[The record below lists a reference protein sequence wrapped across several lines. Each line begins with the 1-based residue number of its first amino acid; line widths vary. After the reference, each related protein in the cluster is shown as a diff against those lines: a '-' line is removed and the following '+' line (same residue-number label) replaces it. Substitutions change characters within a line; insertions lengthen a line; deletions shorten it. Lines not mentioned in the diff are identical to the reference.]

1 MEDIMSTYD
10 KAHDLANALKHSTEY
25 REFMT
30 VKQAIDTDEQAK
42 KMIKEFIAK
51 QMELEFEIMSGKP
64 EDKNKTAQLHKMYE
78 VLALNTKARDFL
90 QAYMRFQR
98 MMGDVYKIIGDAT
111 AEGLDFIEKR

>member
-1 MEDIMSTYD
+1 MSIYD
-10 KAHDLANALKHSTEY
+10 KAHDLANALKNSEEY
-25 REFMT
+25 REFLT
-30 VKQAIDTDEQAK
+30 VKQAVDADEQAK

-64 EDKNKTAQLHKMYE
+64 EDKSKTAQLHKMYE
-78 VLALNTKARDFL
+78 VLALDTKARDFL

-111 AEGLDFIEKR
+111 AEGLDFIGEK